1 MTELY
6 LFATLAGTRIAVR
19 SQEVEAVVKLTD
31 ISPVPGTG
39 AHIAGLSALR
49 SRVLTIVDAAALID
63 GQATPDDRRSLA
75 IICNV
80 AGHSYGM
87 MVDAIADIC
96 AVPEGELP
104 LRGRID
110 PAWACFADGVVDYL
124 DEPHLLVTLA
134 RFIEGAALPQAA

>member
-1 MTELY
+1 MSQLY

-31 ISPVPGTG
+31 ISPVPGMG

-63 GQATPDDRRSLA
+63 GRATPAERRGLA

-96 AVPEGELP
+96 SVEEGELP
-104 LRGRID
+104 VRGRID
-110 PAWACFADGVVDYL
+110 AAWAPYADGIVECL
-124 DEPHLLVTLA
+124 GEPHLLVTLA
-134 RFIEGAALPQAA
+134 RFIEGASVPQAA